1 MNYEQLWK
9 GLKADYERYESENK
23 TKVKN
28 LDGKKDKLSETDKLL
43 LDYANDNSK
52 IYTRLLKR
60 MESLENMQTLSERET
75 IERAIDE
82 LRRDRKYERYR
93 IKALRFERGNEEEKW
108 NYYHYDKDIYDDYHL
123 YSEGCL
129 WFIVFYK
136 GDKVIWYQ
144 EFERVKILY
153 WDNEKESK

>member
-9 GLKADYERYESENK
+9 GLKADYERYESEYK

-28 LDGKKDKLSETDKLL
+28 LEWKKDKLSETDKLL
-43 LDYANDNSK
+43 LDYANDNSE

-60 MESLENMQTLSERET
+60 MESLENMQNLSERET

-93 IKALRFERGNEEEKW
+93 IKALRFESGNEEDKW
-108 NYYHYDKDIYDDYHL
+108 NYGYYDTDIYNDYHL

-129 WFIVFYK
+129 WLIVFYK
-136 GDKVIWYQ
+136 GDKVTWYQ

-153 WDNEKESK
+153 WDDDKESK